1 MKRVAYAKKGGG
13 HGTWHP
19 IAVGKG
25 RQELND
31 LDKRIAEAKG
41 WRLFKPGE
49 TTPKDHA
56 EWSESK
62 AIWKPESLADWS
74 TSDTKAFELVD
85 ELQDLQFVL
94 SRACN
99 SHTGAPTDVWIARF
113 ARDWS
118 EAAGGIQ
125 IGQGLGTRPEAI
137 CRAYLAAMEY
147 LKGKKA

>member
-74 TSDTKAFELVD
+74 TSDAKAFELVD
-85 ELQDLQFVL
+85 ELDTQFFLERYGQPKWEWAAVFL
-94 SRACN
+94 YRFGG
-99 SHTGAPTDVWIARF
+99 GAPGKEFRGV
-113 ARDWS
+113 
-118 EAAGGIQ
+118 GP
-125 IGQGLGTRPEAI
+125 TRPEAI